1 MAAPHL
7 PLPRA
12 VCCGLGSFP
21 STGSLL
27 WLWPCRD
34 QRDTSQCTPT
44 PCACTQVVQGQST
57 ADRGCPSC
65 LSPSVAPRCLPLCR
79 QSWIHADWSQF
90 PSQKSNVSMITSM
103 QVPSCWINVASYNS
117 PAVSQVPE
125 HPSRLVPGLQLACG
139 QPEGLSVGCVVAIPP
154 HRCTLTPLRALLD
167 L

>member
-90 PSQKSNVSMITSM
+90 PSQKSNVSVITSM
-103 QVPSCWINVASYNS
+103 QVPSCWINVASCNS
-117 PAVSQVPE
+117 LLCPKLLNILPGWCQDCSLRAVS
-125 HPSRLVPGLQLACG
+125 LQGSLWVVWWQFYPTDAHSCLS
-139 QPEGLSVGCVVAIPP
+139 GLS
-154 HRCTLTPLRALLD
+154 
-167 L
+167 